1 MLLRTFKEFTNYK
14 NKQKHFTLQKKM
26 KKVAYL
32 YNDAI
37 TNYHFSK

>member
-1 MLLRTFKEFTNYK
+1 MLLRIFKEVINYK
-14 NKQKHFTLQKKM
+14 NKQKNFTLQKTM